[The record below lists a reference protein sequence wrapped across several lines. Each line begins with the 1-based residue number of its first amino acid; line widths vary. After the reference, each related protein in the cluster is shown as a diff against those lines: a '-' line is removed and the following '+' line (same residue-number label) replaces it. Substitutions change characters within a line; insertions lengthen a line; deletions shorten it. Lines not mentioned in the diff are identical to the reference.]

1 MILAISY
8 PGEEHT
14 DDVVSRLTRRGLD
27 VLRLD
32 LADFP
37 GQTGLTCTWR
47 PSHEAQA
54 LVSTSAG
61 SFDLHEVR
69 AAWWRRV
76 RHPVIDPGVTDPN
89 AAAFILSETHE
100 AVNGMLDS
108 LCCPWMNPR
117 GADATAH
124 HKPLQW
130 SVARQVGLA
139 VPDTLV
145 TTSPDDAR
153 RFIQRAP
160 GSKTVFKAFIA
171 MTDAWRETRLVEDS
185 DLEHIASV
193 RLAPVIFQEYVPGV
207 DLRIIQV
214 GERFYAA
221 ELDARRTSYPVD
233 MRMVIGEAKVRAVSL
248 PQAVEAKLLT
258 LQKRLGLVYGA
269 IDMRL
274 TDSGEYVFLEVNPAG
289 QWLFVETLTG
299 LPISQAVA
307 DQLER
312 MAYGDGDLTHQRW
325 TDRWPSEPAP
335 GPHQPSRPDFNAALQ
350 GSPGRR

>member
-1 MILAISY
+1 MILVISY

-14 DDVVSRLTRRGLD
+14 DDVVTRLNGRGLD
-27 VLRLD
+27 VLRID

-37 GQTGLTCTWR
+37 GQTALSCSWD
-47 PSHEAQA
+47 PSREPQA
-54 LVSTSAG
+54 MITTPAG
-61 SFDLHEVR
+61 TFDLHDVQ

-76 RHPVIDPGVTDPN
+76 RHPTVDPAVTDPN

-100 AVNGMLDS
+100 AVSGMLDS
-108 LCCPWMNPR
+108 LRCPWMNPR
-117 GADATAH
+117 GADAAAH

-130 SVARQVGLA
+130 TVARQVGLT

-145 TTSPDDAR
+145 TTNPDDAR

-171 MTDAWRETRLVEDS
+171 MADAWRETRLVEDS
-185 DLEHIASV
+185 DLEHLASV

-233 MRMVIGEAKVRAVSL
+233 MRMVIGEAQVRAVSL
-248 PQAVEAKLLT
+248 PQAVEDQLLA
-258 LQKRLGLVYGA
+258 LQRRLGLVYGA
-269 IDMRL
+269 IDMRR

-307 DQLER
+307 DQLEH
-312 MAYGDGDLTHQRW
+312 MAHGESGRAQPHRPDQGQID
-325 TDRWPSEPAP
+325 AP
-335 GPHQPSRPDFNAALQ
+335 VGARPPSRQDIGAAL
-350 GSPGRR
+350 